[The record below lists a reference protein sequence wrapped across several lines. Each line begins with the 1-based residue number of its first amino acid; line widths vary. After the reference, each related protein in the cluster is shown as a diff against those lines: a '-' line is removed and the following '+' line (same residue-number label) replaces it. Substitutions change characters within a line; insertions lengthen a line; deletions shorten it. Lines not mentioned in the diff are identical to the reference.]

1 MADRRLPAHRLGLIA
16 IALVGMAMMA
26 WQMRWDWLFEYRE
39 AILGGLWLTLGLLVT
54 TSVAGFLLAV
64 PLGLMQVTGP
74 RPLAWLARGFCTL
87 IRGTPLLLQIWL
99 LYYGLGSLF
108 PYLPGVR
115 QTWLWPYLTESWP
128 YAFAALT
135 LSFAGYEGEVMR
147 GAFAGVPKGEL
158 EAARSLGMHPLTI
171 LRRIWLPRAV
181 QRVLP
186 TLNGELII
194 QLKATPLVATIAAVD
209 TYAVFGRIRQET
221 YLVYEPLLLMALI
234 YLILAGLITLGFSSL
249 ERSWSRRSGGR

>member
-1 MADRRLPAHRLGLIA
+1 MAERRLPPHRLLLIA
-16 IALVGMAMMA
+16 VAVLAITLIALH
-26 WQMRWDWLFEYRE
+26 MRWGWLVDYRD
-39 AILGGLWLTLGLLVT
+39 AILDGLWLTLVLLVT
-54 TSVAGFLLAV
+54 TSAAGLLLAI
-64 PLGLMQVTGP
+64 PLGLVQVTGP
-74 RPLAWLARGFCTL
+74 RPLAWLAQGFCTL

-108 PYLPGVR
+108 PYLPGMR
-115 QTWLWPYLTESWP
+115 QSWLWPYLIESWP

-147 GAFAGVPKGEL
+147 GGFAGVPKGEL
-158 EAARSLGMHPLTI
+158 EAARALGMHPLTI

-221 YLVYEPLLLMALI
+221 YMVYEPLLLMALI
-234 YLILAGLITLGFSSL
+234 YLVLAGLITLACAAL
-249 ERSWSRRSGGR
+249 ERGWSDDSGSR